1 MIRMFSY
8 LKKYR
13 LLILVPFIFMITS
26 MILDM
31 FNPVLSQMIIDRVIV
46 NKETELMLKLVIG
59 LAAISLSRAVFGYI
73 REFMFDYIGVKVQQD
88 IRRELFEHIQS
99 LNFSYFDS
107 MNTGELMSRIGQ
119 DVDNIWSAMGF
130 GIGLL
135 IDNALYFV
143 TAAGILIYINWKLA
157 LFTLVTMPIIA
168 YLAFKLEKEI
178 GKAFDKISDQAAT
191 LNTAAQE
198 NIAGVRLVKAFAREK
213 YEIMKF
219 LEMNKKN
226 YDLNMEKTKIW
237 GRYFPLIE
245 LLGNISV
252 VVVVVAGGVL
262 VINEN
267 LTIGTLF
274 AYTQYIWMLIW
285 PMRMIGWLTNVI
297 SESKTSAKKIFKILD
312 TEPIIKD
319 PDNPEELNAD
329 GHIVLR
335 NVSFKYNENYVL
347 KNININAKPGST
359 VAIMGETGSGKTT
372 LINLLARFYDTTEGD
387 ILLDGHNIKDLRI
400 ADLRKNISYV
410 FQDNF
415 LFSDTIKENIKNG
428 NENAD
433 DYLITKALSDGC
445 AQEFVE
451 KLNDGY
457 NTLIGERGIGLSGG
471 QKQRL
476 TISRALIKNAKILIL
491 DDATSALDME
501 TEYQLLKNIKE
512 FEGTVTTF
520 IIAHRISAVK
530 NADEI
535 IYLKNGEI
543 TERGTHESL
552 MNKKGDYYN
561 ICMQQFKD
569 FEDIKNGVI

>member
-1 MIRMFSY
+1 MFGY

-46 NKETELMLKLVIG
+46 NKETELMLKLVLG

-88 IRRELFEHIQS
+88 IRKELFEHIQS

-143 TAAGILIYINWKLA
+143 IAAGILIYINWKLA

-178 GKAFDKISDQAAT
+178 GKAFDKISDQAAS

-252 VVVVVAGGVL
+252 IVVVVVGGIL

-285 PMRMIGWLTNVI
+285 PMRMIGWLTNII

-312 TEPIIKD
+312 TKPLIKD
-319 PDNPEELNAD
+319 PENPEELNAD
-329 GHIVLR
+329 GHIILR

-433 DYLITKALSDGC
+433 DYLIKKALSDGC

-457 NTLIGERGIGLSGG
+457 DTLIGERGIGLSGG

-552 MNKKGDYYN
+552 MNKKGNYYN

>member
-1 MIRMFSY
+1 
-8 LKKYR
+8 
-13 LLILVPFIFMITS
+13 
-26 MILDM
+26 DM

-457 NTLIGERGIGLSGG
+457 DTLIGERGIGLSGG

>member
-400 ADLRKNISYV
+400 ADLRKNI
-410 FQDNF
+410 
-415 LFSDTIKENIKNG
+415 
-428 NENAD
+428 
-433 DYLITKALSDGC
+433 
-445 AQEFVE
+445 
-451 KLNDGY
+451 
-457 NTLIGERGIGLSGG
+457 
-471 QKQRL
+471 
-476 TISRALIKNAKILIL
+476 
-491 DDATSALDME
+491 
-501 TEYQLLKNIKE
+501 
-512 FEGTVTTF
+512 
-520 IIAHRISAVK
+520 
-530 NADEI
+530 
-535 IYLKNGEI
+535 
-543 TERGTHESL
+543 
-552 MNKKGDYYN
+552 
-561 ICMQQFKD
+561 
-569 FEDIKNGVI
+569 

>member
-1 MIRMFSY
+1 
-8 LKKYR
+8 
-13 LLILVPFIFMITS
+13 
-26 MILDM
+26 M

-457 NTLIGERGIGLSGG
+457 DTLIGERGIGLSGG

>member
-1 MIRMFSY
+1 
-8 LKKYR
+8 
-13 LLILVPFIFMITS
+13 
-26 MILDM
+26 MILT
-31 FNPVLSQMIIDRVIV
+31 R
-46 NKETELMLKLVIG
+46 
-59 LAAISLSRAVFGYI
+59 
-73 REFMFDYIGVKVQQD
+73 
-88 IRRELFEHIQS
+88 
-99 LNFSYFDS
+99 
-107 MNTGELMSRIGQ
+107 
-119 DVDNIWSAMGF
+119 
-130 GIGLL
+130 
-135 IDNALYFV
+135 
-143 TAAGILIYINWKLA
+143 
-157 LFTLVTMPIIA
+157 
-168 YLAFKLEKEI
+168 KEI
-178 GKAFDKISDQAAT
+178 GKAFDKISDQAAS

-252 VVVVVAGGVL
+252 IVVVVVGGIL

-285 PMRMIGWLTNVI
+285 PMRMIGWLTNII

-312 TEPIIKD
+312 TKPLIKD
-319 PDNPEELNAD
+319 PENPEELNAD
-329 GHIVLR
+329 GHIILR

-433 DYLITKALSDGC
+433 DYLIKKALSDGC

-457 NTLIGERGIGLSGG
+457 DTLIGERGIGLSGG

-552 MNKKGDYYN
+552 MNKKGNYYN

>member
-1 MIRMFSY
+1 
-8 LKKYR
+8 
-13 LLILVPFIFMITS
+13 

-457 NTLIGERGIGLSGG
+457 DTLIGERGIGLSGG

>member
-457 NTLIGERGIGLSGG
+457 DTLIGERGIGLSGG